1 MTGQKDSIGS
11 NDTVSGNNG
20 PNKIWKLEGWVGC
33 CYEVMDNVA
42 VNVSTFAAWKAK
54 KRPDNDASMPTDGK
68 WHIFDEVSKTE
79 RVVQGLKSN
88 SYNIARLKHGRFC
101 DIIASSVT
109 NDSSRFSTCYTAC
122 QWYTDS
128 VGRCVGRA
136 YSDANAYG
144 GCVFAVADGG
154 SSSSGTNSGVR
165 LAFNGEF
172 DNESDI
178 DGEIAESVEV

>member
-68 WHIFDEVSKTE
+68 WHIFDEVNKTE
-79 RVVQGLKSN
+79 RVVQGLKSSN
-88 SYNIARLKHGRFC
+88 YNIARLKHGRFC

-109 NDSSRFSTCYTAC
+109 NDASRFSTCYAAV

-136 YSDANAYG
+136 GDNAYAYG
-144 GCVFAVADGG
+144 GCVYASAYYG
-154 SSSSGTNSGVR
+154 SSVSYTDYGVR

>member
-1 MTGQKDSIGS
+1 
-11 NDTVSGNNG
+11 
-20 PNKIWKLEGWVGC
+20 
-33 CYEVMDNVA
+33 MDNVA
-42 VNVSTFAAWKAK
+42 VNVSTFAGWKAK
-54 KRPDNDASMPTDGK
+54 KRPDNDASMPTEGK

-79 RVVQGLKSN
+79 RIVQGLKSN
-88 SYNIARLKHGRFC
+88 NYNIARLKHGRFC

-109 NDSSRFSTCYTAC
+109 NDSSRFSTCYAAA

-136 YSDANAYG
+136 YFSASAFG
-144 GCVFAVADGG
+144 GCVYAYAFSG
-154 SSSSGTNSGVR
+154 SSDSGAHYGVR